1 MVVVLQC
8 YSSKIG
14 IPNLKSNLKVLDH
27 RKTNCSAVSEGVNL
41 SVKMQKE
48 TRKSLMGGTLFC
60 YLTIIIFVAGKML
73 FYQQRP
79 SRGAGIIYLNLL
91 PSSSPFKKVQI
102 ILNRALFLPT

>member
-27 RKTNCSAVSEGVNL
+27 RKTNCSVVSECVNL

-48 TRKSLMGGTLFC
+48 TRKSLMGGGTLFC

-79 SRGAGIIYLNLL
+79 SRRAGIIYLNFL

-102 ILNRALFLPT
+102 ILN